1 MSTAFFLATG
11 AAGLAGLV
19 LLGKG
24 CKKSGAVMLGLC
36 IAAFLALMPWRTFD
50 LLIKENRNLAKW
62 AVPRMHTIRLGWF
75 GFSGAF
81 GLLIGAFIAYAKP
94 AGGRSPGW
102 EVPEEQKGLDKAL
115 EACLAPESEDEG
127 TLLGMDA
134 RGRKILLD
142 ARSREAH
149 MQVVGPTRSGKSQ
162 LLFALSSQDMRR
174 GLPVFFM
181 EAKGDASDFDQF
193 LGLALRCGRG
203 HDVRYFN
210 PQDPRSMSFN
220 PIRKL
225 PGQDATALANQIARI
240 IGREP
245 TSSGEGQDYY
255 RSVDYAKIQ
264 NMAEVFWNTG
274 LDFTLRDCFLYFG
287 HESCR
292 ERAFT
297 LCKDD
302 KVAEAARHEFEKN
315 PETTAL
321 TSAISPWTTRPLG
334 ALLNTYSPQIEL
346 DKIFDRSQLAYFAI
360 PIGHL
365 QVLAN
370 PLGRMLISGML
381 SVAAWRQQRREKP
394 GPASVILDEFAEFAT
409 PAFASFIATVGSARM
424 WTTLSHQDLGQLK
437 KVQGMDAEAF
447 NSAVF
452 NNTSGCKVCFRS
464 PDPEDAEFWASILG
478 TFQTFEDTERVTKSF
493 MGVRKSGEMSRRSV
507 DHFKV
512 HPNKL
517 KSLPAGTALVYSPGC
532 QDCLVRTA
540 RVFQLAGGKDAWL
553 SPVPGSDK
561 EGLHLES
568 AVRVAQET
576 GEMTQKGARVQ

>member
-1 MSTAFFLATG
+1 MSKVYFLAT
-11 AAGLAGLV
+11 AAASLVGIV
-19 LLGKG
+19 LLAKG
-24 CKKSGAVMLGLC
+24 WKRTGALVLGLC
-36 IAAFLALMPWRTFD
+36 IAAFLALMPWGTFD
-50 LLIKENRNLAKW
+50 LLIKENKNLAQW
-62 AVPRMHTIRLGWF
+62 AAPRMKAIRLGWF
-75 GFSGAF
+75 GFSAGF
-81 GLLIGAFIAYAKP
+81 GLLIGTIMACAKP

-102 EVPEEQKGLDKAL
+102 EVPKEQKGLDKAL
-115 EACLAPESEDEG
+115 EACLTAKAAEEG
-127 TLLGMDA
+127 TLLGMEA
-134 RGRKILLD
+134 TGREVFLD
-142 ARSREAH
+142 DRSREAH

-162 LLFALSSQDMRR
+162 LLFALSAQDMKR
-174 GLPVFFM
+174 GMPVFFM
-181 EAKGDASDFDQF
+181 EAKGDHGDFDQF
-193 LGLALRCGRG
+193 LALAQRCGRS

-210 PQDPRSMSFN
+210 PQDPRSMTFN

-225 PGQDATALANQIARI
+225 PGQDATALANQIARV

-287 HESCR
+287 HEECR
-292 ERAFT
+292 ARAFM
-297 LCKDD
+297 LCKDE
-302 KVAEAARHEFEKN
+302 KVREAARHEFEKN
-315 PETTAL
+315 PDTTAL
-321 TSAISPWTTRPLG
+321 TSAISPWTTGPLG
-334 ALLNTYSPQIEL
+334 TLLNTYSPQIEL
-346 DKIFDRSQLAYFAI
+346 DKVFERNQLAYFAI

-381 SVAAWRQQRREKP
+381 SVAAWRQQRRDKP
-394 GPASVILDEFAEFAT
+394 GPAAVILDEFAEFAT
-409 PAFASFIATVGSARM
+409 PAFASFIATVGSARL
-424 WTTLSHQDLGQLK
+424 WTILSHQDLGQLK
-437 KVQGMDAEAF
+437 KVQGMPPDAF

-493 MGVRKSGEMSRRSV
+493 LGVRKTGEMSRRSV
-507 DHFKV
+507 EHFKV

-517 KSLPAGTALVYSPGC
+517 KSLPAGVALVFAPGR

-540 RVFQLAGGKDAWL
+540 RVFRCVNAKEAWL
-553 SPVPGSDK
+553 SPVPGDGK
-561 EGLHLES
+561 EGLDLES
-568 AVRVAQET
+568 ALRAP
-576 GEMTQKGARVQ
+576 QKAGKMNQKEARA